1 VDKMR
6 DEGKSVGLLKL
17 RLWRPFPYP
26 ELRKAVGNAEN
37 LVVVDRALSFGG
49 CGGPAYSEVRS
60 ALYSEKNH
68 PKVVGFVAGL
78 GGRDITVA
86 EFENMVKRA
95 PEIANTG
102 AETEYEMFGVR
113 E

>member
-1 VDKMR
+1 
-6 DEGKSVGLLKL
+6 LKL
-17 RLWRPFPYP
+17 RLWRPFPYQ

-37 LVVVDRALSFGG
+37 LIVFDRALSFGG

-68 PKVVGFVAGL
+68 PNVVGFVGGL

-95 PEIANTG
+95 PEIANIG
-102 AETEYEMFGVR
+102 AENEYEMFGVR

>member
-1 VDKMR
+1 
-6 DEGKSVGLLKL
+6 LKL

-49 CGGPAYSEVRS
+49 CGGPSYSEVRS

-78 GGRDITVA
+78 GGRISPWPNSKHGQA
-86 EFENMVKRA
+86 APGNRQHGCGKR
-95 PEIANTG
+95 I
-102 AETEYEMFGVR
+102 
-113 E
+113 